1 MLPVLATNNNQEID
15 TTPIAEAM
23 GTALSVMEPSKA
35 ITQRNMNTAQPIT
48 IEGEWEVIGEDVSDA
63 IREIG
68 LDGELIAALEN
79 HADKVADI
87 NEQYLSKI
95 NSGIERL
102 TGITIAGHE
111 ALLQSQKDTVDAIK
125 ENNLEQTEKHYE
137 ELEDIAEQDSDAIKA
152 IEDNTKVAAD
162 AVKEDA
168 ENVNPAMGDAENV
181 NDDGVTSNDVAQ
193 EIKDGKKELGGIG
206 TILAVAVGVLKGLVI
221 GSINYLK
228 MIGNGIRRV
237 FGKLIP
243 QSIKSFGSSIMT
255 GIKSFG
261 SSMLNSF
268 KNFGKFLSTLFT
280 ESKLGQGLMKG
291 IDKVKGFFSII
302 GGFFTKIG
310 NFFKPILTLLNGITG
325 TTSKVGGFFSKIS
338 SFMSKFMGIVSKVA
352 TVVSKAFL
360 PLTVIIALFKGIT
373 ASFEKF
379 AEGDFL
385 GGIGAFLDGI
395 FKFLVIDLLDILYD
409 VVMFIPKLIL
419 RAVGLDSIA
428 DMFDDFSFAG
438 LWDGFKNG
446 FMDFFRVTLPNM
458 LDGALARIGIPAFG
472 FGPIKAF
479 GKTIIPRFD
488 FDGYFPFKEGAEA
501 RIQSRNDAKAERDEA
516 KTKEAQAL
524 ADKEAEDATK
534 ESTSET
540 IITESQADAETK
552 QASTQAEKVMPQ
564 TVNVQLDKDSAGD
577 LGLPQNFQLTAKDG
591 SGRRTII
598 TEDGNTIR
606 IGKTSPI
613 APVMDAIYEG
623 TVAQAED
630 VTSGPAKTGSD
641 ASTESVDFSE
651 KPSSGEGIA
660 TRTGDVNDS
669 TTNINQGS
677 TNVITNMSPV
687 TTSNQVNNVKNSTGI
702 IYDGGASSLG
712 GRSALLPN

>member
-1 MLPVLATNNNQEID
+1 MALPVLATNNNQEID
-15 TTPIAEAM
+15 TSPIAEAM

-35 ITQRNMNTAQPIT
+35 ITQSNMNTAQPIT

-68 LDGELIAALEN
+68 LDGELIAALED
-79 HADKVADI
+79 HATKVADI
-87 NEQYLSKI
+87 NESYLSKI
-95 NSGIERL
+95 NSGIENL
-102 TGITIAGHE
+102 TSITITGHD
-111 ALLQSQKDTVDAIK
+111 ALLQSQREMVDAIK
-125 ENNLEQTEKHYE
+125 ENNLEQTEQHYE
-137 ELEDIAEQDSDAIKA
+137 QLENIAEEDNDAIKA
-152 IEDNTKVAAD
+152 IEDNTKATAD
-162 AVKEDA
+162 AVKEGA
-168 ENVNPAMGDAENV
+168 EDVNPALSDDATNEQITT
-181 NDDGVTSNDVAQ
+181 GSEVA
-193 EIKDGKKELGGIG
+193 EAIKDGKKELGGIG
-206 TILAVAVGVLKGLVI
+206 TALAVAVGVLKGLVI

-228 MIGNGIRRV
+228 MLGRGIKNIFAKIIPQGVKNFGARIMTGIRS
-237 FGKLIP
+237 FGTSIVT
-243 QSIKSFGSSIMT
+243 SIKSFGTMIATM
-255 GIKSFG
+255 
-261 SSMLNSF
+261 
-268 KNFGKFLSTLFT
+268 FT
-280 ESKLGQGLMKG
+280 ESKLGKGIIKG
-291 IDKVKGFFSII
+291 IDKVKKFFSVI

-310 NFFKPILTLLNGITG
+310 KFFAPILSLLNGITG

-338 SFMSKFMGIVSKVA
+338 GFMSKFMGIVSKVA

-360 PLTVIIALFKGIT
+360 PLTVIMALFKGIT
-373 ASFEKF
+373 ASFDKF

-409 VVMFIPKLIL
+409 VVMFIPKMIL
-419 RAVGLDSIA
+419 RAVGLDNIA

-501 RIQSRNDAKAERDEA
+501 RIKSRNDAKAERDEA

-524 ADKEAEDATK
+524 ADKESEDATK
-534 ESTSET
+534 ESTKET
-540 IITESQADAETK
+540 TVITETAEGETK
-552 QASTQAEKVMPQ
+552 QATTNAEKIEPQ
-564 TVNVQLDKDSAGD
+564 TVQVQLDKESASD
-577 LGLPQNFQLTAKDG
+577 LGLPQNFQMTAKDG

-606 IGKTSPI
+606 IGRTSPI

-630 VTSGPAKTGSD
+630 VTGGPAKTGAD
-641 ASTESVDFSE
+641 ATSQTVDFSE
-651 KPSSGEGIA
+651 KPTSGEGIA

-669 TTNINQGS
+669 TVNNQNT
-677 TNVITNMSPV
+677 TNVVTNMSPV
-687 TTSNQVNNVKNSTGI
+687 TQSSQVNNVKNSTGI